1 MPLPLLFIGVVAAT
15 GALGVGKTVKAGIDT
30 VNASNINKN
39 ANEIV
44 EDATKLLNAQR
55 LACGNSLSHL
65 GSEKLFVL
73 NFSMTQF
80 LDTFTQI
87 KNAPCG

>member
-1 MPLPLLFIGVVAAT
+1 MPLPVLFIGAAAAT
-15 GALGVGKTVKAGIDT
+15 GVFGAGKTVKAGIDA
-30 VNASNINKN
+30 VNANNINKS

-44 EDATKLLNAQR
+44 ESSTKVLNAQR

-73 NFSMTQF
+73 NTSMTQF
-80 LDTFTQI
+80 LDTFTI
-87 KNAPCG
+87 MNCTGSM